1 MRYLDLMVLDI
12 WWLKQ
17 IFYMSHKDIKSLGG
31 GGGGRGSGQYLHP
44 VKIHPVEVLFSSCI
58 IFTNFIIC
66 IHTILLSQ
74 FVSEK

>member
-17 IFYMSHKDIKSLGG
+17 IFYMSHKDIKSLLGEG
-31 GGGGRGSGQYLHP
+31 EGSGQYLHP